1 MHFRDVEVAA
11 FERRREKQQHTQRCL
26 KINKKK
32 IQAIAFNALTIK
44 KNYKLILLVVGF
56 VQRAYNFFA
65 HQ

>member
-1 MHFRDVEVAA
+1 MLKWLRLKEEEKNNNIHNDVWKST
-11 FERRREKQQHTQRCL
+11 R
-26 KINKKK
+26 KK